1 MSLGYAQ
8 KLTCT
13 SQAGYPTAKL
23 SWFRGSAMM
32 ESHYSVEGDVVKA
45 EVISVSGILIFF
57 LLMRNKQPKIW
68 GWLMTNLPNGW
79 VLPTSKFFSKSWF
92 TLVNKPSGTIRLIK
106 VA

>member
-45 EVISVSGILIFF
+45 EVISVSGVFIFF
-57 LLMRNKQPKIW
+57 LLVRDKQPKIW
-68 GWLMTNLPNGW
+68 LMNIPNGW
-79 VLPTSKFFSKSWF
+79 VLPTSKFFSESWF
-92 TLVNKPSGTIRLIK
+92 TLVHKPSWYHYIE
-106 VA
+106 VN

>member
-45 EVISVSGILIFF
+45 EVNYLDSGY
-57 LLMRNKQPKIW
+57 K
-68 GWLMTNLPNGW
+68 
-79 VLPTSKFFSKSWF
+79 
-92 TLVNKPSGTIRLIK
+92 
-106 VA
+106 